1 MNRRHWLTLGTVM
14 LMGLMMQAL
23 PARAE
28 DAPKDHARMSVGKIT
43 AVADDHMSFELTMG
57 ESDKAHK
64 MTIQVND
71 QTKYMLDGED
81 STIDKV
87 LVVGNRVKV
96 AHVDGTATKVNAI
109 TKPGKDGDKGK
120 DKDKGDKGKD
130 KDKDKGDKGKDK
142 GDKGKDKDKGK
153 EKDKDKGDKGKEKD

>member
-1 MNRRHWLTLGTVM
+1 MSRHHWLTLGIVL

-28 DAPKDHARMSVGKIT
+28 DAPKDHPRMSVGKIT

-57 ESDKAHK
+57 ESDSAHT
-64 MTIQVND
+64 MTIKVND

-81 STIDKV
+81 ATMDQV

-96 AHVDGTATKVNAI
+96 AHADGTATKVDAI
-109 TKPGKDGDKGK
+109 TKPGKD
-120 DKDKGDKGKD
+120 KDKGDTGKD

-142 GDKGKDKDKGK
+142 GK
-153 EKDKDKGDKGKEKD
+153 EKD

>member
-1 MNRRHWLTLGTVM
+1 MNRRHWLTLGTMM

-28 DAPKDHARMSVGKIT
+28 DAPKDHPRMSVGKIT

-57 ESDKAHK
+57 ESDQAHK

-81 STIDKV
+81 STMDKV

-130 KDKDKGDKGKDK
+130 KGDKGKDKDKGDKGKDK
-142 GDKGKDKDKGK
+142 GDKGK
-153 EKDKDKGDKGKEKD
+153 EKD